1 MFSIF
6 IVNKSIR
13 KVNENEEN
21 EMMCLNLKISG
32 RAIIYQDIF
41 ACYPLENVIYPVS
54 DAFKLQTKQ
63 KIHVYT
69 S

>member
-1 MFSIF
+1 
-6 IVNKSIR
+6 
-13 KVNENEEN
+13 
-21 EMMCLNLKISG
+21 MCLNLKISG